1 MNRQTGLRKFSG
13 KLTFC
18 GLLAVAFCLNGVDA
32 RAETLRESLEGLTK
46 THKRVLAA
54 ELDAAAAKEN
64 IRVARGDWYPTVDLT
79 ANKGYEDQKKGQG
92 TDDTRIHP
100 SEFDVTLTQ
109 QLWDFG
115 STNAAIDSAVLSYEQ
130 LNATLNSTRQGVLL
144 EGIVAYLNL
153 TSAMKI
159 LDFAKKSE
167 DNLKKQTEY
176 EDALVKRGS
185 GLAMNKLQAKTQLAG
200 AQARRVQAKGAVDL
214 AVNRYRA
221 VFSKPPENMDSLVN
235 PRMPV
240 ELLPE
245 TVEDAVSMAERDNPQ
260 LEAQLISAEIA
271 REAYKASFAD
281 EIMPTVNASFDGKW
295 KNDVGGTVGGKRE
308 LLIKVEMTK
317 SFNAGLTAIN
327 TLRAAEQTR
336 MATVNRY
343 SDARNLI
350 EEQVRNTWSQ
360 LLTAKENAEFL
371 ENQANI
377 SAEFLVLARKDLQL
391 GNTDLIN
398 VLAGETSLINAS
410 SDAEAAKTQV
420 GIAVYTLLNVMGQ
433 LESDV
438 IE

>member
-1 MNRQTGLRKFSG
+1 
-13 KLTFC
+13 
-18 GLLAVAFCLNGVDA
+18 
-32 RAETLRESLEGLTK
+32 
-46 THKRVLAA
+46 
-54 ELDAAAAKEN
+54 
-64 IRVARGDWYPTVDLT
+64 
-79 ANKGYEDQKKGQG
+79 
-92 TDDTRIHP
+92 
-100 SEFDVTLTQ
+100 
-109 QLWDFG
+109 
-115 STNAAIDSAVLSYEQ
+115 
-130 LNATLNSTRQGVLL
+130 
-144 EGIVAYLNL
+144 
-153 TSAMKI
+153 
-159 LDFAKKSE
+159 
-167 DNLKKQTEY
+167 
-176 EDALVKRGS
+176 
-185 GLAMNKLQAKTQLAG
+185 
-200 AQARRVQAKGAVDL
+200 
-214 AVNRYRA
+214 
-221 VFSKPPENMDSLVN
+221 MDSLVN